1 MCQKPGTFL
10 RLANA
15 KAAAQS
21 LSMTDPALEPKRS
34 VKKCC
39 TVGCER
45 NAKAPPTTAR
55 APATAGNRVAADM
68 VEEDQGDRREE
79 EVVVVVVAVVVEDEE
94 KEEKRRIREET
105 REKEKKGDIRK
116 KLVLYDDRHL
126 P

>member
-21 LSMTDPALEPKRS
+21 LSMVDPALEPKRS

-79 EVVVVVVAVVVEDEE
+79 EVVVAVVVEDDEE
-94 KEEKRRIREET
+94 EEDKGGDKREGEARRYQKEASSIR
-105 REKEKKGDIRK
+105 
-116 KLVLYDDRHL
+116 
-126 P
+126 

>member
-21 LSMTDPALEPKRS
+21 LSMVDPALEPKRS

-79 EVVVVVVAVVVEDEE
+79 VVVVAVVVEDDEE
-94 KEEKRRIREET
+94 EEDKGGDKREGEERRYQKEASSIR
-105 REKEKKGDIRK
+105 
-116 KLVLYDDRHL
+116 
-126 P
+126 

>member
-21 LSMTDPALEPKRS
+21 LSMVDPALEPKRS

-39 TVGCER
+39 TVGCEK

-79 EVVVVVVAVVVEDEE
+79 EVVVAVVVEDDEE
-94 KEEKRRIREET
+94 EEDKGGDKREGEERRYQKEASSIR
-105 REKEKKGDIRK
+105 
-116 KLVLYDDRHL
+116 
-126 P
+126 

>member
-21 LSMTDPALEPKRS
+21 LSMVDPALEPKRS

-45 NAKAPPTTAR
+45 SAKAPPTTAR

-79 EVVVVVVAVVVEDEE
+79 EVVVAVVVEDDEE
-94 KEEKRRIREET
+94 EEDKGGDEREGEGYQKEASSIR
-105 REKEKKGDIRK
+105 
-116 KLVLYDDRHL
+116 
-126 P
+126 

>member
-21 LSMTDPALEPKRS
+21 LSMVDPALEPKRA

-79 EVVVVVVAVVVEDEE
+79 EVVVAVVVEDDEE
-94 KEEKRRIREET
+94 EEDKGGDKREGEERRYQKEASSIR
-105 REKEKKGDIRK
+105 
-116 KLVLYDDRHL
+116 
-126 P
+126 

>member
-21 LSMTDPALEPKRS
+21 LSMVDPALEPKRS

-45 NAKAPPTTAR
+45 SAKAPPTTAR

-79 EVVVVVVAVVVEDEE
+79 EVVVAAVVEDDEE
-94 KEEKRRIREET
+94 EEDKGGDKREGEERRYQKEASSIR
-105 REKEKKGDIRK
+105 
-116 KLVLYDDRHL
+116 
-126 P
+126 

>member
-1 MCQKPGTFL
+1 M
-10 RLANA
+10 
-15 KAAAQS
+15 
-21 LSMTDPALEPKRS
+21 DPALEPKRS

-79 EVVVVVVAVVVEDEE
+79 EVVVVVVAVVEDEE

>member
-21 LSMTDPALEPKRS
+21 LSMVDPALEPKRS

-68 VEEDQGDRREE
+68 FEEDQGDRREE
-79 EVVVVVVAVVVEDEE
+79 EVVVAVVVEDDEE
-94 KEEKRRIREET
+94 EEDKGGDKREGEERRYQKEASSIR
-105 REKEKKGDIRK
+105 
-116 KLVLYDDRHL
+116 
-126 P
+126 

>member
-21 LSMTDPALEPKRS
+21 LSMVDPALEPKRS

-68 VEEDQGDRREE
+68 VEEDQYDRREE
-79 EVVVVVVAVVVEDEE
+79 EVVVAVVVEDDEE
-94 KEEKRRIREET
+94 EEDKGGDKREGEERRYQKEASSIR
-105 REKEKKGDIRK
+105 
-116 KLVLYDDRHL
+116 
-126 P
+126 

>member
-1 MCQKPGTFL
+1 M
-10 RLANA
+10 
-15 KAAAQS
+15 
-21 LSMTDPALEPKRS
+21 DPALEPKRS

-79 EVVVVVVAVVVEDEE
+79 EVVVAVVVEDDEE
-94 KEEKRRIREET
+94 EEDKGGDKREGEERRYQKEASSIR
-105 REKEKKGDIRK
+105 
-116 KLVLYDDRHL
+116 
-126 P
+126 